1 LKILVENFGRYL
13 NDESNTGSVNID
25 SVYIPENDSETAD
38 LLDKNIHL
46 TVYAGGTGIVAG
58 GTAAEGSIIS
68 LENFKFLHIDA
79 ALMEVSAGAGVTLR
93 DLNAVLAENG
103 LWYPADST
111 EQSATIG
118 GNAATCAWG
127 TRSFKYGSIREYI
140 KAVHVIIPGL
150 GKLRLARGENIAAGD
165 SFPAEMAS
173 SGKKIFLPG
182 AYKTAL
188 NIADTVSGYPRKNS
202 AGYFMKK
209 DMDLVDLII
218 GSEGTLGII
227 TMLEFNVLRRPRDI
241 TAFMCYFNDEKDAFG
256 FVEKAKTLKGVYSP
270 CSVEFMD
277 RESLQLLRRKSFN
290 VKEKG
295 AAVFIEI
302 ETPGDESDGGVI
314 EYASDFFG
322 SCGIDRDDVVVSS
335 TKEKKDHI
343 YAVREGLPRAVNS
356 EIRLAGLKKL
366 ATDFAVSNGKEW
378 ELIEIYEKMRRDTGV
393 RSVLFG
399 HAGDNNLHLNFIP
412 ADAGEYMKARK
423 ACEEAAKKVGAIRGT
438 IAAEH
443 GVGKMK
449 KHMLEYMYNKNV
461 ISTMRSVKEKF
472 DPGFILNR
480 GNVI

>member
-1 LKILVENFGRYL
+1 MKILAENFGRYL
-13 NDESNTGSVNID
+13 NDESNTNSVNID
-25 SVYIPENDSETAD
+25 SVYIPENDSEVFG

-58 GTAAEGSIIS
+58 GTAEEGSIIS
-68 LENFKFLHIDA
+68 LEKFKFLHIDA
-79 ALMEVSAGAGVTLR
+79 GLMEVSAGAGVTLR
-93 DLNAVLAENG
+93 DLNAALAENG

-140 KAVHVIIPGL
+140 NAVHVIIPGI
-150 GKLRLARGENIAAGD
+150 GKLRLARGENMAAGY
-165 SFPAEMAS
+165 SFPAEIAS
-173 SGKKIFLPG
+173 GGKKIFPTG
-182 AYKTAL
+182 KDKTDM
-188 NIADTVSGYPRKNS
+188 NIADTVTGYPKKNS

-209 DMDLVDLII
+209 EMDLVDLII

-227 TMLEFNVLRRPRDI
+227 TLLEFNVLKRPGEI
-241 TAFMCYFNDEKDAFG
+241 TAFMCYFNDEKEAFR
-256 FVEKAKTLKGVYSP
+256 FVEKAKILKGVYSP
-270 CSVEFMD
+270 CSIEFMD
-277 RESLQLLRRKSFN
+277 GESLRLLRRYSFN

-295 AAVFIEI
+295 AAVFIEM
-302 ETPGDESDGGVI
+302 ETIGDEGAENVI
-314 EYASDFFG
+314 DYASEFFV
-322 SCGIDRDDVVVSS
+322 SCGIDQDDVVVSS

-343 YAVREGLPRAVNS
+343 YALREGLPRAVNS

-366 ATDFAVSNGKEW
+366 ATDFAVNSGQEG
-378 ELIEIYEKMRRDTGV
+378 ELFEIYEKMRRDSGV
-393 RSVLFG
+393 RTVLFG

-412 ADAGEYMKARK
+412 ADAGEYMKARD

-449 KHMLEYMYNKNV
+449 KHMLEYMYGKDV
-461 ISTMRSVKEKF
+461 LSAMRLIKEKF

>member
-1 LKILVENFGRYL
+1 MKILAENFDRYL
-13 NDESNTGSVNID
+13 NDESNTNSANID
-25 SVYIPENDSETAD
+25 FVYIPENDSETAD

-58 GTAAEGSIIS
+58 GTAEEGSIIS

-79 ALMEVSAGAGVTLR
+79 GLMEVSAGAGVTLR
-93 DLNAVLAENG
+93 DLNTALAGNG

-127 TRSFKYGSIREYI
+127 TRSFKYGSIRKYI
-140 KAVHVIIPGL
+140 NAIHVIIPGL
-150 GKLRLARGENIAAGD
+150 GKLRLARGENIAAGY
-165 SFPAEMAS
+165 SFHEEMAS
-173 SGKKIFLPG
+173 GGKKFSLPG
-182 AYKTAL
+182 ADKIAL
-188 NIADTVSGYPRKNS
+188 DIADTVTGYPKKNS

-227 TMLEFNVLRRPRDI
+227 TLLEFNVLKRPDDI
-241 TAFMCYFNDEKDAFG
+241 TAFMCYFNDEKEAFG
-256 FVEKAKTLKGVYSP
+256 FVEKVKMLKGVYSP

-277 RESLQLLRRKSFN
+277 HESLRILRRHSFN

-295 AAVFIEI
+295 SAVFIEI
-302 ETPGDESDGGVI
+302 ETTGDEGTEGVI
-314 EYASDFFG
+314 DYASDIFG
-322 SCGIDRDDVVVSS
+322 SCGMDQDDVVVSS

-356 EIRLAGLKKL
+356 EIRRAGLKKL
-366 ATDFAVSNGKEW
+366 ATDFAVSNGKEG
-378 ELIEIYEKMRRDTGV
+378 ELLEIYGKMRRDTGV

-412 ADAGEYMKARK
+412 ADAGEYMKARN
-423 ACEEAAKKVGAIRGT
+423 ACEEAAKKVGAIKGT

-449 KHMLEYMYNKNV
+449 KHMLEYMYGKE
-461 ISTMRSVKEKF
+461 ILSAMKAIKEKF